1 MSIELTKKLID
12 LAHTKYATKWEHD
25 WTQTESRLIPYVSE
39 IANPQGKYYR
49 FPRLG
54 DTEMH
59 EYVSNEESVS
69 FDHLKVG
76 DFGFKP
82 RKFHNEIP
90 LNDDDTLE
98 AYDLMFNL
106 DLIRQKQATAAA
118 RFMDEVILG
127 TLKDKTTGKY
137 RLKTAADGGNRGG
150 ILGCSYSGEDGS
162 ESHELDLTYES
173 FNNHTGNLIPIDYA
187 TSGTGVSEV
196 LAGTVIDRMKY
207 AVRRLAENEAFNSVD
222 ASELCLVISP
232 AIAQVLGSLEMSI
245 NRDYAIGDLGDIGRP
260 VFNRAIGATIIQ
272 SNMLPTMDTTNKAGT
287 AINGARM
294 CVAYLKSQI
303 GFGRWRSTEFRIKDI
318 NDKVAMDYYVRVRGA
333 AGCGRKRDDAVF
345 VLPILES

>member
-1 MSIELTKKLID
+1 MSIELTKQLID

-25 WTQTESRLIPYVSE
+25 WAQIESRLTSHVSE
-39 IANPQGKYYR
+39 IAGPQGKYYR

-106 DLIRQKQATAAA
+106 DLIRQKQASAAA
-118 RFMDEVILG
+118 RFMDEVIIG
-127 TLKDKTTGKY
+127 SLKDKTTGKY
-137 RLKTAADGGNRGG
+137 RLKTAEDGGNRGG

-162 ESHELDLTYES
+162 ESHELDLTHDS
-173 FNNHTGNLIPIDYA
+173 FKNGTGNLIPIDYA
-187 TSGTGVSEV
+187 TSGTGVSEI

-222 ASELCLVISP
+222 ASELCLCISP
-232 AIAQVLGSLEMSI
+232 AVAQVLGSLEMTI

-272 SNMLPTMDTTNKAGT
+272 SNMIPTMDTVDKNGNSIA
-287 AINGARM
+287 GARM
-294 CVAYLKSQI
+294 CFAYLKSQI

>member
-1 MSIELTKKLID
+1 MSIVLTKQLID
-12 LAHTKYATKWEHD
+12 LAHTKYATKWDHD

-59 EYVSNEESVS
+59 EYVSNEEDVV
-69 FDHLKVG
+69 FDKLKVG
-76 DFGFKP
+76 DYGFKP

-90 LNDDDTLE
+90 LNDDDNAE

-127 TLKDKTTGKY
+127 TIKDKTTGKY
-137 RLKTAADGGNRGG
+137 RLKTSADGGNRGG
-150 ILGCSYSGEDGS
+150 ILGCSYTGEDGS

-187 TSGTGVSEV
+187 TSGTGVSEI

-318 NDKVAMDYYVRVRGA
+318 NDKVAMDYYVRVRGI

>member
-1 MSIELTKKLID
+1 MAITLSKELID
-12 LAHTKYATKWEHD
+12 LAHTKYATQWEHD
-25 WTQTESRLIPYVSE
+25 WTQTQSRLLPYVTE
-39 IANPQGKYYR
+39 IPNPQGKYYR

-54 DTEMH
+54 DTAVR
-59 EYVSNEESVS
+59 EYVSNEEEVV
-69 FDHLKVG
+69 FDKLKTG

-82 RKFHNEIP
+82 RKFHNEIA
-90 LNDDDTLE
+90 LNDDDAAE

-106 DLIRQKQATAAA
+106 DLIRQKQASAAA

-127 TLKDKTTGKY
+127 AIKDGTTGKY
-137 RLKTAADGGNRGG
+137 RLKTAADPGNRGG
-150 ILGCSYSGEDGS
+150 ILGCSYTGDDGS
-162 ESHELDLTYES
+162 ESHELDLTYDS
-173 FNNHTGNLIPIDYA
+173 FKAGVGNLIPIDYA
-187 TSGTGVSEV
+187 TSGTGVSSV

-207 AVRRLAENEAFNSVD
+207 AVRRLSENEAFNSVD
-222 ASELCLVISP
+222 ATELCLVISP

-272 SNMLPTMDTTNKAGT
+272 SNMLPAMDTVDASGN
-287 AINGARM
+287 AITGARM
-294 CVAYLKSQI
+294 CCAFLKSQI
-303 GFGRWRSTEFRIKDI
+303 GFGRWRNTEFRIKDI
-318 NDKVAMDYYVRVRGA
+318 NNKVAMDYYVRVRGI

>member
-1 MSIELTKKLID
+1 MIQLDQKLID
-12 LAHTKYATKWEHD
+12 LAHTKYSPKWEHD
-25 WTQTESRLIPYVSE
+25 WAQTESRLLPYVSE
-39 IANPQGKYYR
+39 IPAPQGKYYR

-59 EYVSNEESVS
+59 EYVSNDEDVA

-76 DFGFKP
+76 SYGFKP

-90 LNDDDTLE
+90 LNDDDNAE

-106 DLIRQKQATAAA
+106 DLIRQKQGTAAS
-118 RFMDEVILG
+118 RFIDEVIIG
-127 TLKDKTTGKY
+127 TIKDKTTGKY
-137 RLKTAADGGNRGG
+137 RPKTAADGGNRGG
-150 ILGCSYSGEDGS
+150 IIGCSYSGDDGS
-162 ESHELDLTYES
+162 ETHELDLTYES

-187 TSGTGVSEV
+187 TSGTGVSEI

-222 ASELCLVISP
+222 ASELCLIISP

-272 SNMLPTMDTTNKAGT
+272 SNMLPTMDTTNKQGT
-287 AINGARM
+287 AIKGARM

-303 GFGRWRSTEFRIKDI
+303 GFGRWRNTEFRIKEI
-318 NDKVAMDYYVRVRGA
+318 NHKVAMDYYVRVRGI